1 LVWLKQTNQI
11 SFHALDPDGDS
22 LEYTL
27 AKPRQSASLFATYKS
42 GYSET
47 NPLSVYCPGTPPCT
61 PSPNSNPP
69 RGFFLDRTTGDMVFQ
84 PTVNNEQALI
94 CVEITEFRR
103 DSSGV
108 MRKIGSSFHERV
120 IISLNAA
127 NNLSPI
133 ITVPAGVAACA
144 GEKQCYTFLVTDKKV
159 SSAAVPDTLR
169 LKWFSSL
176 SGASVSTTQTIPN
189 EATVKVCYNTKSSDT
204 LPNAHFFTLWSDDN
218 YCPNPARAQQTL
230 RFRVQKKPDFRIKLL
245 KIPGSRMVYSL
256 ACNQKGPTY
265 SVALRGPNKF
275 FRNIRYTGNNVSDTI
290 QLPDAGLY
298 NLDAEITVPGFCTF
312 TLRDSI
318 WLEGC
323 IKLKELRVPR
333 NPACATLP
341 LLFKAEVSNAVGSI
355 QYRWSD
361 GRNGTLSTADSLK
374 FFPVRD
380 TLIRLW
386 ARDQVGCE
394 TSVQLQVLSY
404 KPELRFQAPSLVFC
418 GEGMSE
424 EWPKITSV
432 QPPDAQFHTGREVRK
447 EQHNCR
453 GMN

>member
-1 LVWLKQTNQI
+1 
-11 SFHALDPDGDS
+11 
-22 LEYTL
+22 
-27 AKPRQSASLFATYKS
+27 
-42 GYSET
+42 
-47 NPLSVYCPGTPPCT
+47 
-61 PSPNSNPP
+61 
-69 RGFFLDRTTGDMVFQ
+69 MVFQ

>member
-1 LVWLKQTNQI
+1 
-11 SFHALDPDGDS
+11 
-22 LEYTL
+22 
-27 AKPRQSASLFATYKS
+27 
-42 GYSET
+42 
-47 NPLSVYCPGTPPCT
+47 
-61 PSPNSNPP
+61 
-69 RGFFLDRTTGDMVFQ
+69 
-84 PTVNNEQALI
+84 
-94 CVEITEFRR
+94 
-103 DSSGV
+103 
-108 MRKIGSSFHERV
+108 
-120 IISLNAA
+120 
-127 NNLSPI
+127 
-133 ITVPAGVAACA
+133 
-144 GEKQCYTFLVTDKKV
+144 
-159 SSAAVPDTLR
+159 
-169 LKWFSSL
+169 
-176 SGASVSTTQTIPN
+176 
-189 EATVKVCYNTKSSDT
+189 
-204 LPNAHFFTLWSDDN
+204 
-218 YCPNPARAQQTL
+218 
-230 RFRVQKKPDFRIKLL
+230 
-245 KIPGSRMVYSL
+245 
-256 ACNQKGPTY
+256 
-265 SVALRGPNKF
+265 
-275 FRNIRYTGNNVSDTI
+275 
-290 QLPDAGLY
+290 
-298 NLDAEITVPGFCTF
+298 
-312 TLRDSI
+312 LRDSI